1 MLTGHQIM
9 FQIVSL
15 FNINKT
21 QEHTMDV
28 NDLLNVDFYNNN
40 LKTFNQTW
48 AETLLDPDID
58 LDEILTK
65 KKR

>member
-1 MLTGHQIM
+1 M

-28 NDLLNVDFYNNN
+28 NDLLNVVFYNNNN

-48 AETLLDPDID
+48 AETLLDTDID

-65 KKR
+65 NADPL